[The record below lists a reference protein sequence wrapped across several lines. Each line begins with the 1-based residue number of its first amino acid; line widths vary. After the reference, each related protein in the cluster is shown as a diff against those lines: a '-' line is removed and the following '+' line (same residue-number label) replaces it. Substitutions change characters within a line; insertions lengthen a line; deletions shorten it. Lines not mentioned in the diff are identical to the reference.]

1 MAWWQQRKDSMAL
14 PNFEVLKMQ
23 ININEQKFKWE
34 ISLHL
39 NWSDMSHISSS
50 DKSKKKVKIGAIDKV
65 PNTNQSYIQ
74 IIFLPLPWS
83 TKSFLRITKFFSFYW
98 LAYMHKLAL
107 FLLNLLG
114 GRINSGLTVSWLF
127 CSLLLY
133 DGSLAFWLLTIV
145 SWLFGSV
152 ALLVFC
158 SLQLYL
164 GFLQALWLFG
174 SLWFILGSLALCY
187 SIVALWLL
195 GSLAP
200 WLFVSFQ
207 LNIYVG
213 IDNSGVNLIEGWFA
227 FLSRDP
233 GTGLFF
239 KNCAEVINS
248 ILADLTSEYAV
259 FREAA
264 AGASMRET
272 LSTMTYL
279 DIKALEQ
286 F

>member
-1 MAWWQQRKDSMAL
+1 M
-14 PNFEVLKMQ
+14 
-23 ININEQKFKWE
+23 
-34 ISLHL
+34 
-39 NWSDMSHISSS
+39 
-50 DKSKKKVKIGAIDKV
+50 
-65 PNTNQSYIQ
+65 
-74 IIFLPLPWS
+74 
-83 TKSFLRITKFFSFYW
+83 
-98 LAYMHKLAL
+98 
-107 FLLNLLG
+107 
-114 GRINSGLTVSWLF
+114 
-127 CSLLLY
+127 
-133 DGSLAFWLLTIV
+133 
-145 SWLFGSV
+145 
-152 ALLVFC
+152 
-158 SLQLYL
+158 
-164 GFLQALWLFG
+164 ALWLF
-174 SLWFILGSLALCY
+174 
-187 SIVALWLL
+187 

-239 KNCAEVINS
+239 KNCSEVINS